1 MSCSYRFVDSSL
13 SQLPNDRDFDIIL
26 RQQPSRAKISVP
38 NERDKRSIEPPPII
52 QMQWINFSTEEKKQS
67 LQSPFYFV
75 MVNIVHAE
83 NPDTT
88 CPLPI
93 KEYLAGATVSSLY
106 RLRDI
111 DNTDGGFFVF
121 GDLAVRKQG
130 YFRLYFS
137 LFAMI
142 DGIVENRKNIL
153 SNAFM
158 VYTTKQYP
166 GPMES
171 TFLSRT
177 FSDQGVKIRVRKNHQ
192 LFTTSASTSSSPPSK
207 KKRTNVAVVARKRK
221 LDNDTSICHQPL
233 KKEVLS
239 PPSYASD
246 NIVHFGRW
254 QSILYKCK
262 STASSNNTT
271 TNSDHDSNHPPS
283 PSMTSSPTLS
293 TCSSSNNNIYLP
305 PISELPSCNLTSIAA
320 PPFYQLPPLR
330 EIMNNKHSSE
340 AYASFPIDTAFF
352 K

>member
-1 MSCSYRFVDSSL
+1 MSCSYRFMDSSL
-13 SQLPNDRDFDIIL
+13 SQLSNNRDYDIIL
-26 RQQPSRAKISVP
+26 RQQPTRAKISVP
-38 NERDKRSIEPPPII
+38 NERDKRSIEPPPIL
-52 QMQWINFSTEEKKQS
+52 QMQWINFSNEEKKQS

-83 NPDTT
+83 NSDTT
-88 CPLPI
+88 CPLPT
-93 KEYLAGATVSSLY
+93 KEYLSGATVSSLY

-121 GDLAVRKQG
+121 GDLAVKKQG

-137 LFAMI
+137 LFEMI
-142 DGIVENRKNIL
+142 DGIVENRKNTL
-153 SNAFM
+153 SNSFM

-166 GPMES
+166 GPIES

-192 LFTTSASTSSSPPSK
+192 LSTNSATTATSRK
-207 KKRTNVAVVARKRK
+207 KSGTNVVVARKRK
-221 LDNDTSICHQPL
+221 YDNTSICHQPL

-246 NIVHFGRW
+246 TVVHFGRW
-254 QSILYKCK
+254 QSSLYKCK
-262 STASSNNTT
+262 NSSSSQSSNNN
-271 TNSDHDSNHPPS
+271 NSNPINHDVSDNTPPS

-293 TCSSSNNNIYLP
+293 TCSSSNIIYLP
-305 PISELPSCNLTSIAA
+305 PIAQLPCNIETTSS
-320 PPFYQLPPLR
+320 PFYQLPPLR
-330 EIMNNKHSSE
+330 EIMNNKHSTE
-340 AYASFPIDTAFF
+340 TYTSFPIDTAFF

>member
-1 MSCSYRFVDSSL
+1 MDSSL
-13 SQLPNDRDFDIIL
+13 PQLPNDRDYDIIL
-26 RQQPSRAKISVP
+26 RQQPARAKISVP
-38 NERDKRSIEPPPII
+38 NERDKRSIEPPPIV
-52 QMQWINFSTEEKKQS
+52 QMQWINFSDEEKKQS

-83 NPDTT
+83 APDTAS
-88 CPLPI
+88 PLPTR
-93 KEYLAGATVSSLY
+93 EYLSGATVSSLY

-137 LFAMI
+137 LFEMI

-171 TFLSRT
+171 TFLSRV

-192 LFTTSASTSSSPPSK
+192 LSTTSTSTISPSSFK
-207 KKRTNVAVVARKRK
+207 KKSRTNVAAVARKRK
-221 LDNDTSICHQPL
+221 HDNDTSICHQPL

-246 NIVHFGRW
+246 NVVHFGRW
-254 QSILYKCK
+254 QSSLYKCK
-262 STASSNNTT
+262 STPLPNSSMT
-271 TNSDHDSNHPPS
+271 TNNDHASNTPPS

-305 PISELPSCNLTSIAA
+305 PISQLSSCNITPIAA

-330 EIMNNKHSSE
+330 EIMNNKHSGE
-340 AYASFPIDTAFF
+340 AYTSFPIDTSFF